1 MYNRFMTEKQILQTL
16 KDAYEEFFLWLDKQN
31 AESEKKGHSPIEP
44 SFGEFMTW
52 LEEEKL
58 N

>member
-1 MYNRFMTEKQILQTL
+1 MTEKQILQTL